1 MLRNSLDSPFLCARF
16 SFIRSYASSG
26 GRAGVH
32 SRFAWIL
39 APGLFSVTAAMLV
52 FLFLL
57 LAAPSVAHAQSG
69 TEYIV
74 TNDDLAPELLNT
86 LTVFTVSSHGK
97 ITEQGKIGIGLGIL
111 GGYFAAPRILATNV
125 GGTDCVFASAA
136 YFGEITGVD
145 MDTQQVVGN
154 FTGSATDSGFANG
167 IGLAMNQTY
176 LYAGYSTSATI
187 GAFAVGSDC
196 SLGFIGDVAATGV
209 NGGTPDGMALRGN
222 LLIVTYEDGSMESFN
237 VVAGLP
243 VSNDDLQ
250 LSTGYATDNLPDSV
264 QITADG
270 HFAIFGDDSTTT
282 TVEVSDISSGNLAP
296 TVVYNLGTAFNS
308 NNILLSPDETLL
320 YVTNNT
326 SGQVTAA
333 FFDAA
338 TGVVSPGC
346 YSPTLKQFDNTWIYA
361 SGLATA
367 SNTGTGQRVYV
378 AEYGGPS
385 SIGVV
390 NVTSNGAQCT
400 LKEDAHSPVTV
411 EGASALMSLTVYTSQ

>member
-1 MLRNSLDSPFLCARF
+1 MLRNSLGSPFPCASSYAGSCARSCF
-16 SFIRSYASSG
+16 
-26 GRAGVH
+26 V
-32 SRFAWIL
+32 WIL
-39 APGLFSVTAAMLV
+39 APGFFSITAAVLV
-52 FLFLL
+52 SLFF
-57 LAAPSVAHAQSG
+57 LAALSAAHAQGG

-74 TNDDLAPELLNT
+74 TNDDLAPELLST
-86 LTVFTVSSHGK
+86 LTVFAVSPRGK

-111 GGYFAAPRILATNV
+111 GGYFAAPRILSTNV
-125 GGTDCVFASAA
+125 GGTNCVFASAA

-145 MDTQQVVGN
+145 MDTEQATGN
-154 FTGSATDSGFANG
+154 FTGSATDSGMANG

-176 LYAGYSTSATI
+176 LYAGYSSSGTI
-187 GAFAVGSDC
+187 GTFAVGSDC
-196 SLGFIGDVAATGV
+196 SLSFIGDVAATGV
-209 NGGTPDGMALRGN
+209 NGGTPDGIALHGN

-237 VVAGLP
+237 TASGLP

-250 LSTGYATDNLPDSV
+250 LSTGYGTDNLPDSV

-270 HFAIFGDDSTTT
+270 HYAIFGDDSTAT

-296 TVVYNLGTAFNS
+296 TIVYNLGTAFNS
-308 NNILLSPDETLL
+308 NNVLLSPDQTLL
-320 YVTNNT
+320 YVTNNS

-346 YSPTLKQFDNTWIYA
+346 SSSTLKQFDNTWIYA
-361 SGLATA
+361 SGLGMA
-367 SNTGTGQRVYV
+367 STTGSGQKLYV

-390 NVTSNGAQCT
+390 NVTSSGGQCT
-400 LKEDAHSPVTV
+400 LKEDAHSPVAV

>member
-1 MLRNSLDSPFLCARF
+1 MLRKSLDSPFSRGRFSYARSNAGSCARP
-16 SFIRSYASSG
+16 
-26 GRAGVH
+26 GV
-32 SRFAWIL
+32 AWIL
-39 APGLFSVTAAMLV
+39 APGFLSVTAAL
-52 FLFLL
+52 FLFL
-57 LAAPSVAHAQSG
+57 AASSTAHAQSG

-74 TNDDLAPELLNT
+74 TNDDLAPELLST
-86 LTVFTVSSHGK
+86 LTVFTVSPRGK
-97 ITEQGKIGIGLGIL
+97 IAEQGKIGIGLGIL

-125 GGTDCVFASAA
+125 GGTNCVFASAA

-176 LYAGYSTSATI
+176 LYAGYSASGTI
-187 GAFAVGSDC
+187 GTFAVGSDC
-196 SLGFIGDVAATGV
+196 SLSFIGDVAATGV
-209 NGGTPDGMALRGN
+209 NGGTPDGMALHGN
-222 LLIVTYEDGSMESFN
+222 LLVVTYEDGSMGSFN
-237 VVAGLP
+237 VAAGFP

-264 QITADG
+264 QITSDG
-270 HFAIFGDDSTTT
+270 HYAIFGDDSTTT
-282 TVEVSDISSGNLAP
+282 TVEVSDISSGSLTP

-338 TGVVSPGC
+338 TGVVSSGC
-346 YSPTLKQFDNTWIYA
+346 NSATLKQFDNTWIYA

-367 SNTGTGQRVYV
+367 SNSGTGQKVYV

-390 NVTSNGAQCT
+390 DVTSSGGPCT

>member
-1 MLRNSLDSPFLCARF
+1 MLRNSLDSPVSRAGFWCARF
-16 SFIRSYASSG
+16 LGDRSILS
-26 GRAGVH
+26 AGC
-32 SRFAWIL
+32 
-39 APGLFSVTAAMLV
+39 FSVSAATLV
-52 FLFLL
+52 LLFLFLI
-57 LAAPSVAHAQSG
+57 ASSVGHAQSG

-74 TNDDLAPELLNT
+74 TNDDLAPELLST
-86 LTVFTVSSHGK
+86 LTVFTVSPRGK

-136 YFGEITGVD
+136 YFGEITGVAI
-145 MDTQQVVGN
+145 DTQQVVGN

-167 IGLAMNQTY
+167 IGLAMNQSY
-176 LYAGYSTSATI
+176 LYAGYSTSGTI
-187 GAFAVGSDC
+187 GTFSVAPDC
-196 SLGFIGDVAATGV
+196 SLSFIGDVTATGV

-222 LLIVTYEDGSMESFN
+222 LLVVTYEDGSMESFDAA
-237 VVAGLP
+237 AGLP

-270 HFAIFGDDSTTT
+270 HYVIFGDDSTTT
-282 TVEVSDISSGNLAP
+282 TVEVSDISSGSLTP

-308 NNILLSPDETLL
+308 NNILLSPDESLL

-338 TGVVSPGC
+338 TGVLHPGC
-346 YSPTLKQFDNTWIYA
+346 SSPTLKQFDNTWIYA
-361 SGLATA
+361 SGLGTA
-367 SNTGTGQRVYV
+367 SNTGTGQQVYV

-390 NVTSNGAQCT
+390 NVTSNGGQCT

-411 EGASALMSLTVYTSQ
+411 EGASALMSFAVYTSQ